1 MIWNLSF
8 TYALGPLMYVLNI
21 FNLVNLSSISKGL
34 DYVKILIK
42 SLAGKNL
49 ISVSRETP
57 YLKDQDSFG
66 QVQ

>member
-1 MIWNLSF
+1 
-8 TYALGPLMYVLNI
+8 MYVLNI

-49 ISVSRETP
+49 ISVSRENTI
-57 YLKDQDSFG
+57 S
-66 QVQ
+66 

>member
-42 SLAGKNL
+42 SLAGKTWFQFQEKTL
-49 ISVSRETP
+49 

>member
-42 SLAGKNL
+42 PLTGKNL
-49 ISVSRETP
+49 ISVSKENTISEVPR
-57 YLKDQDSFG
+57 
-66 QVQ
+66 